1 MEDLLARLAARTPPP
16 PLLVG
21 LRRELAWW
29 SKGYV
34 EYLRM
39 DGARPRP
46 TPSPGA
52 QTYSVARP
60 DQETSEGA
68 EVLRALGDRAGARA
82 RLGNLPARLR
92 ARRVLD
98 PSATQLLRA
107 AAVVGAVLGNTEEAL
122 RRIAPAGEM
131 IPEAGNFFMD
141 VSIGEV
147 RASVYARTGDKDRA
161 IDEMAR
167 RRADATGGRRGSA
180 AGLPVIRN
188 LPQRH
193 RWESPCSVAGIFP
206 PRSECRKSRM
216 RPGPGR

>member
-1 MEDLLARLAARTPPP
+1 VEDLLARLAARTRPP
-16 PLLVG
+16 PLLVE
-21 LRRELAWW
+21 LRKELAWW
-29 SKGYV
+29 RKGYV
-34 EYLRM
+34 KYLRL

-60 DQETSEGA
+60 DREPSEGA
-68 EVLRALGDRAGARA
+68 EVLRALGVRAGARA

-98 PSATQLLRA
+98 PSNTQLLRA
-107 AAVVGAVLGNTEEAL
+107 AAAVGAVLGNTEEAL
-122 RRIAPAGEM
+122 RRIALAGEM

-161 IDEMAR
+161 IDAMAR
-167 RRADATGGRRGSA
+167 LPPGRRNRRQARIGGR
-180 AGLPVIRN
+180 
-188 LPQRH
+188 
-193 RWESPCSVAGIFP
+193 P
-206 PRSECRKSRM
+206 PSHPEFA
-216 RPGPGR
+216 